1 MFQLSQVKEYMRY
14 RKLPLRL
21 RLKVEDYYEHRFH
34 HKLFD
39 EDMILS
45 ELSRALREVRRF
57 TVTINYFSLSNDSK
71 YLQSS

>member
-1 MFQLSQVKEYMRY
+1 MRY

-57 TVTINYFSLSNDSK
+57 TVTINYFSLSKDAK